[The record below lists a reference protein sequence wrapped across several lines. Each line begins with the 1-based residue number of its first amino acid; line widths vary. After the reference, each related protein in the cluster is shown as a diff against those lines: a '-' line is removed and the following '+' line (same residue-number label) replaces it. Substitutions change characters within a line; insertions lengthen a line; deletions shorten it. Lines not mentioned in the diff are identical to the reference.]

1 MRWLLWFMVIL
12 GLAIAAS
19 LLVEA
24 NQGYVLI
31 VRPPYRLEISLN
43 FLLVLIVLAFASLH
57 LILRFI
63 HYIRRLPANVRAHR
77 ETQRLKLSHAALLEK
92 LNSNPEKSD

>member
-1 MRWLLWFMVIL
+1 MRWLLWFIFIL

-31 VRPPYRLEISLN
+31 VRPPYRLELSLN
-43 FLLVLIVLAFASLH
+43 FLLLLIVLAFMLLH
-57 LILRFI
+57 MILRFI
-63 HYIRRLPANVRAHR
+63 HYTRRLPASVRAHR
-77 ETQRLKLSHAALLEK
+77 ETQRLKESHAALLEK
-92 LNSNPEKSD
+92 LNDPGAKTG

>member
-1 MRWLLWFMVIL
+1 MRWLVWFMVIL

-31 VRPPYRLEISLN
+31 VRPPYRLELSLN
-43 FLLVLIVLAFASLH
+43 FLLVLIVLAFAVLH

-63 HYIRRLPANVRAHR
+63 HYTQRLPANVRAHR
-77 ETQRLKLSHAALLEK
+77 ETQRLKESHAALLER
-92 LNSNPEKSD
+92 LNEPDQKS